1 MPICTPAQQ
10 ALLPLLHP
18 SVGTAP
24 AGVSSG
30 HTEPGRFPSICPCPA
45 AAHPHGNSRPWAAQA
60 SWETPSASR
69 CTKNCRHRG
78 GLGLVVAAEGHH
90 GPSVVPHPAPEVGVG
105 SWGALTQH
113 K

>member
-30 HTEPGRFPSICPCPA
+30 RSEPGRFPSICPCPA

-60 SWETPSASR
+60 SCETPSASWGWR
-69 CTKNCRHRG
+69 WQLRDTM
-78 GLGLVVAAEGHH
+78 GHLWC
-90 GPSVVPHPAPEVGVG
+90 PILPRRWA
-105 SWGALTQH
+105 WGAGEL
-113 K
+113 